1 MAMYNKMSK
10 EERQQLEEYEKMRQE
25 RYQAYIDSQK
35 ARICKVADVQRRI
48 LTAENPAPAAC
59 MDTVKSLKRNLWER
73 MPSDSDFLTVR
84 LGIGKVKLCVEVKSR
99 ANTDGFVMEDDEL
112 EELAGQI
119 IRKRPGMWKMYR
131 CVSH

>member
-1 MAMYNKMSK
+1 MLAASLATGMLTPAALLMRAAGMISPLANMAMYNKMSK

-25 RYQAYIDSQK
+25 RYRAYIDSQK

-73 MPSDSDFLTVR
+73 MPSDSDF
-84 LGIGKVKLCVEVKSR
+84 
-99 ANTDGFVMEDDEL
+99 
-112 EELAGQI
+112 
-119 IRKRPGMWKMYR
+119 
-131 CVSH
+131 

>member
-1 MAMYNKMSK
+1 
-10 EERQQLEEYEKMRQE
+10 
-25 RYQAYIDSQK
+25 
-35 ARICKVADVQRRI
+35 
-48 LTAENPAPAAC
+48 
-59 MDTVKSLKRNLWER
+59 

-119 IRKRPGMWKMYR
+119 IEETRYVENVPVRVSLKEQRTVEYRGRKGGCLLSAAQHARGACDHAQLPGCPHHWPVR
-131 CVSH
+131 ERTP